1 LQRFLIVIMLISVSL
16 FAQTND
22 KDKGGFGIKF
32 IGFVKTDAT
41 HDSRQTIAAR
51 DGHFLLYPAR
61 ENPDKNGNDIND
73 VANFN
78 ILAIQTRLTG
88 IITAPDVFGAKTT
101 GIIEG
106 AFFGHSN
113 SDLNGFRLR
122 HAFLKLAW
130 EKSSLIIGQYWHPMF
145 VTEVF
150 PGTISFNT
158 GVPFQPFSRNPQIRF
173 TYRIN
178 NFYASVTALTQA
190 DFKSTGPLGP
200 SSSYL
205 RNSSMPV
212 MDVTMKYKTK
222 SLVVGAGAN
231 YKTLLPRLHDIST
244 SEEKYI
250 TDSKISS
257 MSAMGFAKVVIN
269 DFVIKSEVIYGENLT
284 DLLMLGGYAVSDTTL
299 DANGFATEYT
309 NIKTMSTWAELSY
322 GKALQFGLFAG
333 YTKNLGADDNIVG
346 TYYVLGQ
353 DIASVMRVS
362 PRVQYSVGKI
372 RFALEV
378 EYTAADY
385 GTPDIKGVVKNTT
398 SVANLRLLFGAFL
411 FF

>member
-1 LQRFLIVIMLISVSL
+1 MLISVSL
-16 FAQTND
+16 FAQTDD
-22 KDKGGFGIKF
+22 KDKGAFGIEF
-32 IGFVKTDAT
+32 IGFVKTDAM

-51 DGHFLLYPAR
+51 DGDFLLYPAR
-61 ENPDKNGNDIND
+61 ENPDQNGNDIND
-73 VANFN
+73 IANFN
-78 ILAIQTRLTG
+78 MLSIQTRLTG
-88 IITAPDVFGAKTT
+88 VITTPDVFGAKTS
-101 GIIEG
+101 GVIEG
-106 AFFGHSN
+106 AFFGNSN
-113 SDLNGFRLR
+113 LDLNGFRLR
-122 HAFLKLAW
+122 HAFLKLVW
-130 EKSSLIIGQYWHPMF
+130 EKSSLIIGQFWHPMF

-158 GVPFQPFSRNPQIRF
+158 GVPFQPFSRNPQIRY
-173 TYRIN
+173 TYGIN

-190 DFKSTGPLGP
+190 DFKSTGPIGP

-205 RNSSMPV
+205 RNSSMPI
-212 MDVTMKYKTK
+212 MNVTIKYKTK

-231 YKTLLPRLHDIST
+231 YKTLLPRLQDIST

-250 TDSKISS
+250 ADSKISS
-257 MSAMGFAKVVIN
+257 MSAMAFAKVVIN
-269 DFVIKSEVIYGENLT
+269 DFTIKAEGVYSENST

-309 NIKTMSTWAELSY
+309 NIKTMSAWTEFIY

-333 YTKNLGADDNIVG
+333 YTKNLGANDNIVG
-346 TYYVLGQ
+346 VYYSLGK
-353 DIASVMRVS
+353 DIASVMRIS
-362 PRVQYSVGKI
+362 PRVQYSVGKT
-372 RFALEV
+372 RFAVEV

-398 SVANLRLLFGAFL
+398 SVANLRLLLSAYL